1 KPAVAQV
8 QKRAA
13 VLDLDDIGVRPDR
26 GVVFRHGK
34 AVGPHLV
41 LEGRTYGLAVRRAHA
56 VVRNDDYYGFIVDAA
71 GSQCIE
77 NDSYFSV
84 GLGYRLGR
92 AGAERSA
99 SMARLVHG

>member
-1 KPAVAQV
+1 MYQTGRRAG

-13 VLDLDDIGVRPDR
+13 VLDLDDIGVRPIAALFAT
-26 GVVFRHGK
+26 VT
-34 AVGPHLV
+34 VGPHLV